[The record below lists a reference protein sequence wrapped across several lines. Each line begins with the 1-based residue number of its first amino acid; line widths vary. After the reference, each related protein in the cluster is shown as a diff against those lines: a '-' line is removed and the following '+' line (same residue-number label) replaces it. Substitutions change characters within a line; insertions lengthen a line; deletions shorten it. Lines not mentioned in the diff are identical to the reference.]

1 MQKSFVGFDLGANL
15 CRRTLNPKPSS
26 SLINRNYYPYQG
38 AQKPPL
44 PNMVVVVVAVV
55 VVVLV
60 VVVSAILVL
69 VFPFHFK

>member
-1 MQKSFVGFDLGANL
+1 MGFDLGANL
-15 CRRTLNPKPSS
+15 CWRTLNPKPSS

-44 PNMVVVVVAVV
+44 PNMVVVVIVV
-55 VVVLV
+55 IVV
-60 VVVSAILVL
+60 VVVSAVLVL